1 MSVNNNKRITK
12 AARYNAKKINYDR
25 IATSYRN
32 IHICGILSIDKHMT
46 NYTMSY
52 RRHLLLSKG
61 NYVNVCLPLIGQ
73 HSKTPFTNE
82 KPFETP
88 PPFGTPI
95 APVTPVSLQPSP
107 HWCKLAADFYPTV
120 KAAYVM
126 KVRSQRKTER
136 V

>member
-88 PPFGTPI
+88 PTFWH
-95 APVTPVSLQPSP
+95 APTFRHAHCSRLQLPLSLMQRDFKHQPAVTYFHHQLFIY
-107 HWCKLAADFYPTV
+107 C
-120 KAAYVM
+120 
-126 KVRSQRKTER
+126 RN
-136 V
+136 